1 MKYRLDSC
9 LGKTGFASKHH
20 AAAYS
25 VFAVL
30 VFLAVPFV
38 SRGQEER
45 FYPLLGP
52 EEQVWEAPSGR
63 RRADEDN
70 SPAPKTK
77 YTGIEYVYYDGNPVP
92 DKVKLLRVPN
102 TGIRQYTVPDGVTE
116 ISNGAFS
123 EFMGGYSFNDT
134 SYLESVTIPD
144 SVKKIDEHAFF
155 DVHSL
160 KSISLPAGVSIGR
173 WAFHQCSLLET
184 IEFRK
189 DPSGAAPAPGSV
201 VFDAEA
207 FPLCYSLKHFEFPEG
222 IEVIPE
228 RVFDECGKLES
239 VVIPDGVKII
249 RTKAFYGCKSLKR
262 IRIPDSVERIES
274 GAFGYCSALEEI
286 EINTDRPGLVI
297 LGGFGN
303 NTRLKHFRIPPG
315 TKTVGASMFRNCKSL
330 ESVEIPDGVE
340 IIDAGAF
347 YGCESLKRIRL
358 PDSVKEIGDSAFE
371 GCKNMRMDPA
381 LPAGLRRIGA
391 HAFFGCEQVKSAILP
406 GTLTELENA
415 FDLSAMKLRFLQPAK
430 RDTRNGVAKRR
441 FRFTAEGALI
451 DTKKSTLIGLPPDY
465 EGDFEIPDGIR
476 VIGPRAFENCRVR
489 SVTMPASI
497 TSLRVGERMFYNCPN
512 LKRAVLSESLS
523 EIPRHLFE
531 ECVSLEEVV
540 LPSKIKEIGANMFRN
555 CRSLKRIEIPSGVR
569 SIDNGAFNGCSSL
582 EEITLPENLNELRG
596 NIVFK
601 DCSSLKRIALP
612 AGLRSIPGSTFS
624 GCSGLKEVSLPE
636 KLTYIGSEAFKDCRS
651 LERIAIPSSV
661 KQIEPDAFE
670 GAGCEEYIK
679 EHYKTIIFF
688 QFYI

>member
-1 MKYRLDSC
+1 MKHRSNSG
-9 LGKTGFASKHH
+9 LGKAGFASKHH

-25 VFAVL
+25 VFAAL
-30 VFLAVPFV
+30 VFLAFPFV

-52 EEQVWEAPSGR
+52 GEQVW
-63 RRADEDN
+63 RASSDRPADGDN
-70 SPAPKTK
+70 SPPPKTK

-92 DKVKLLRVPN
+92 DKVTLLRVPN
-102 TGIRQYTVPDGVTE
+102 TGIRQYAVPDGVTD

-123 EFMGGYSFNDT
+123 EFMGGYSYNDT
-134 SYLESVTIPD
+134 SYLESVTLPD

-155 DVHSL
+155 DVHTL
-160 KSISLPAGVSIGR
+160 KSVSLPAHVSIGR
-173 WAFHQCSLLET
+173 WAFHQCSHLET

-207 FPLCYSLKHFEFPEG
+207 FPRCYSLKHFEFPDG

-228 RVFDECGKLES
+228 NVFNECGKLES
-239 VVIPDGVKII
+239 VVIPDGVKIL
-249 RTKAFYGCKSLKR
+249 REKAFYGCKSLKR

-297 LGGFGN
+297 LGGAFR
-303 NTRLKHFRIPPG
+303 NTSLKHFKIPPG
-315 TKTVGASMFRNCKSL
+315 TKTVGGMFGNCKSL

-347 YGCESLKRIRL
+347 YGCESLKQIRL

-371 GCKNMRMDPA
+371 GCRNMRMYPA
-381 LPAGLRRIGA
+381 LPAGLRKIGA

-406 GTLTELENA
+406 GALTELGNA
-415 FDLSAMKLRFLQPAK
+415 FDLSATKLRFLSPAK
-430 RDTRNGVAKRR
+430 RDARNGVAKRR
-441 FRFTAEGALI
+441 FRFTLEGALI
-451 DTKKSTLIGLPPDY
+451 DTEKNVLIGLPPGY

-476 VIGPRAFENCRVR
+476 AIGPRAFENCRVG
-489 SVTMPASI
+489 SVTMPASV

-531 ECVSLEEVV
+531 ECVSLEEVA
-540 LPSKIKEIGANMFRN
+540 LPSKITEIGANMFRN

-569 SIDNGAFNGCSSL
+569 SIHNGAFNGCSSL
-582 EEITLPENLNELRG
+582 EEIALPEKLNELRG
-596 NIVFK
+596 GSVFEG
-601 DCSSLKRIALP
+601 CSSLKRIELP
-612 AGLRSIPGSTFS
+612 AGIRSIPGSTFS
-624 GCSGLKEVSLPE
+624 GCTGLKQVTLPE
-636 KLTYIGSEAFKDCRS
+636 KLHYIGSEAFKDCRS
-651 LERIAIPSSV
+651 LEQIAIPSGV
-661 KQIEPDAFE
+661 EQIEPDAFE
-670 GAGCEEYIK
+670 GAACEAYIK
-679 EHYKTIIFF
+679 EHFKTIIFF
-688 QFYI
+688 RYYI